1 MMNRPRFLPNC
12 GKSPLLLRASAD
24 DARWFATATDREC
37 GRFGPRVELSDNR
50 RLTLVPRQAA

>member
-1 MMNRPRFLPNC
+1 MMNRPRFLLNC
-12 GKSPLLLRASAD
+12 GKSPLLLPASAD